1 MICADY
7 ICLYIFCACI
17 AVTCDIWLML
27 HTGLVEL
34 ACHVTFGGEMHCFSD
49 DLMIAYLLS
58 SELLG
63 FPVRL
68 QTNRMELNYR

>member
-1 MICADY
+1 
-7 ICLYIFCACI
+7 
-17 AVTCDIWLML
+17 ML

-49 DLMIAYLLS
+49 LMIAYLLS
-58 SELLG
+58 SELLR

>member
-1 MICADY
+1 
-7 ICLYIFCACI
+7 
-17 AVTCDIWLML
+17 ML

-63 FPVRL
+63 FSVRL
-68 QTNRMELNYR
+68 QNNRMELNYR